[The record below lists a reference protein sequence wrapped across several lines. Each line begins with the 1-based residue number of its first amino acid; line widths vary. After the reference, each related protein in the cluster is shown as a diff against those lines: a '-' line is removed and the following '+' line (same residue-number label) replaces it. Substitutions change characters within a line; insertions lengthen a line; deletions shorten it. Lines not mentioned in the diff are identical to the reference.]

1 MDDRTGILERNKDQ
15 ARRVTAAINSGDTSE
30 MDEIVAVDFVEHAL
44 APFGRE
50 APGAVHGPR
59 HMRETVAWL
68 LAQFP
73 DLRMSIDAIVADDD
87 LVAVLLTAAGTN
99 LGPLNGVIAPTGRA
113 FAGRQSHWYRVWDGR
128 LVEHWATRDDLGAM
142 LQLGVIPVPGAD
154 PV

>member
-1 MDDRTGILERNKDQ
+1 MNDRTETLERNKGQ
-15 ARRVTAAINSGDTSE
+15 ARRVTAAFNSGDTSD
-30 MDEIVAVDFVEHAL
+30 MDEIVAADFVEHAR

-50 APGAVHGPR
+50 APGAVDGPR

-87 LVAVLLTAAGTN
+87 LVAVLVTTTGTN
-99 LGPLNGVIAPTGRA
+99 LGPLNGVIAPTGRT
-113 FAGRQSHWYRVWDGR
+113 FAGRQSHWYRVRDGR

-142 LQLGVIPVPGAD
+142 LQLGVVPEPSAG
-154 PV
+154 PR

>member
-1 MDDRTGILERNKDQ
+1 MDDRTGTLERNKDQ

-30 MDEIVAVDFVEHAL
+30 MDEIVGVDFVEHAL

-87 LVAVLLTAAGTN
+87 LVAVLLTATGTN
-99 LGPLNGVIAPTGRA
+99 LGPLGGVSAPTGRA
-113 FAGRQSHWYRVWDGR
+113 IAGRQSHWYRVRDGR

-142 LQLGVIPVPGAD
+142 LQLGVIPEPSAG
-154 PV
+154 PR